1 MANFDVVVDTRPMAS
16 SIDTVNG
23 NVQGVTGAVVA
34 MQSAVVAEQIA
45 ASRKICENVDGG
57 FYILMKSQLSQ
68 KIAACSSTMSS
79 KLMLMKK
86 FRQDINHIKNVMQED
101 YNRICR
107 RYGKQ
112 FDALNKALESRVHEL
127 DRPSMEIAEEQKVLF
142 KKMRDESCNVISY
155 EDSQIT
161 DDEAVT
167 ATVKGKSIK
176 AIDAMAKNVNGSI
189 VYNRNVEHILKN
201 ENLDSKKENFIPVLI
216 VESDSMFD
224 SSAKVSNIYVPQNN
238 SSVGK
243 SAVANQ
249 VQAKSSEFEWT
260 PVVKEEHDRVQNSFM
275 QECVTSGVEQRIANE
290 MIRLFNE
297 SEWSSAEDGGGTQ

>member
-23 NVQGVTGAVVA
+23 NVRGVTGAVVA
-34 MQSAVVAEQIA
+34 MQSAVVAEQRA
-45 ASRKICENVDGG
+45 ASKKICENVDGG

-86 FRQDINHIKNVMQED
+86 FRQDINHIKDVMQED

-127 DRPSMEIAEEQKVLF
+127 DRPSMEIAEAQKLLF
-142 KKMRDESCNVISY
+142 KKMRDESCSVICY
-155 EDSQIT
+155 EDSQVA

-176 AIDAMAKNVNGSI
+176 AIDAMSKNVNGSI
-189 VYNRNVEHILKN
+189 VYNRNVQHILKN
-201 ENLDSKKENFIPVLI
+201 ESVDTKKENFIPVLI

-224 SSAKVSNIYVPQNN
+224 SSAKVSNIYVPENN
-238 SSVGK
+238 NSVGK
-243 SAVANQ
+243 GVVANQ
-249 VQAKSSEFEWT
+249 VQAKASEFDWQ
-260 PVVKEEHDRVQNSFM
+260 PVVKEEHDFVKNSFM
-275 QECVTSGVEQRIANE
+275 QKCSSAGVEERVANE

-297 SEWSSAEDGGGTQ
+297 SEWSSPKNAGVTQ